1 MAKAKKIM
9 DKLRDKNESSSVM
22 NLRNTDT
29 EISTSNN
36 TLLGSNHSTKVG
48 TFSVNSISI
57 KKVPFSE
64 MEESY
69 MCIVYGT
76 FAFVIWFRQK
86 KFL

>member
-22 NLRNTDT
+22 NLINTDT

-48 TFSVNSISI
+48 TFYVNSIRI

-76 FAFVIWFRQK
+76 FAFVI
-86 KFL
+86 